1 MVDGTFLKNNY
12 KGVLLVATS
21 VDGKSNLYHVAFGV
35 VDSENERSW
44 EWFMRQLKVVIA
56 DDHHLAFFSDKHVAI
71 EKALENVFPTARHGI
86 CIHHL
91 LNNVVT
97 YFHGK

>member
-21 VDGKSNLYHVAFGV
+21 VDGNSNLYHVAFGV
-35 VDSENERSW
+35 VDSKNERSW

-56 DDHHLAFFSDKHVAI
+56 DDHHLAFFRTNMWPSRKRLRTCFRQLDM
-71 EKALENVFPTARHGI
+71 VFVFII
-86 CIHHL
+86 C
-91 LNNVVT
+91 
-97 YFHGK
+97 